1 MDITTRSVAFGD
13 RTLTFELGKVA
24 KQADGS
30 TVVRL
35 DDTMVLV
42 TACASADAREGV
54 DFLPLTRQLVK
65 RCPLVFKG

>member
-42 TACASADAREGV
+42 TACASPDPDDQRRTQIRSRG
-54 DFLPLTRQLVK
+54 R
-65 RCPLVFKG
+65 